1 MEPRSVKA
9 SHQNGTAEA
18 ASKANDQD
26 VTTKWCVTSGQS
38 QTPWLQYT
46 FAQPVVI
53 NRWMV
58 LGAAIEN
65 GSYVAKAFTLQVQD
79 ENGTWIDADMVTNN
93 AINKYQHTITPIT
106 TQAVRL
112 QMVQGE
118 QEGYTTRVNEFAV
131 YGHLQEQTAISAP
144 ASENPSTNL
153 IYDLQGRRV
162 LSPTKGLYI
171 INGHKVLIK

>member
-1 MEPRSVKA
+1 
-9 SHQNGTAEA
+9 
-18 ASKANDQD
+18 
-26 VTTKWCVTSGQS
+26 
-38 QTPWLQYT
+38 
-46 FAQPVVI
+46 
-53 NRWMV
+53 
-58 LGAAIEN
+58 
-65 GSYVAKAFTLQVQD
+65 
-79 ENGTWIDADMVTNN
+79 MVTNN

-144 ASENPSTNL
+144 ASENPSANL